1 MTMALRHRRPISSFN
16 LAFLDIMFCGF
27 GAVVLLVL
35 IVHANTVAYRKQ
47 KVKDLTA
54 EVERAAL
61 TVTAES
67 QHLKELKAELARKE
81 QLLVKSRQ
89 ELESV
94 NKQTIAEE
102 KRLAS
107 QLQQASADRHKLE
120 LAQQGLKALDVERQQ
135 LKAGER
141 TSPTTGGHVR
151 HFAGEGMRQYLTGL
165 RLSGRRIALLV
176 DVSASMLDETVVNV
190 LRRRNMSKDVQRN
203 SRKWQQALKTVSWLL
218 ANMPEGTHVQILAF
232 NTAPV
237 QLGNEAWVGVRNRQQ
252 VDIMAEKLQAMI
264 PAGGTH
270 LTKAFAALA
279 AMRPP
284 PDNCILLTDG
294 LPTQGNRGA
303 TSGAVSGKKRVS
315 FFEEARRKL
324 PAKMPVNTILF
335 PMEGDPLAA
344 TLFWQLAVE
353 TKGSFLTPTRD
364 WP

>member
-1 MTMALRHRRPISSFN
+1 
-16 LAFLDIMFCGF
+16 
-27 GAVVLLVL
+27 
-35 IVHANTVAYRKQ
+35 
-47 KVKDLTA
+47 
-54 EVERAAL
+54 
-61 TVTAES
+61 
-67 QHLKELKAELARKE
+67 
-81 QLLVKSRQ
+81 
-89 ELESV
+89 
-94 NKQTIAEE
+94 
-102 KRLAS
+102 
-107 QLQQASADRHKLE
+107 
-120 LAQQGLKALDVERQQ
+120 
-135 LKAGER
+135 
-141 TSPTTGGHVR
+141 
-151 HFAGEGMRQYLTGL
+151 
-165 RLSGRRIALLV
+165 
-176 DVSASMLDETVVNV
+176 
-190 LRRRNMSKDVQRN
+190 
-203 SRKWQQALKTVSWLL
+203 
-218 ANMPEGTHVQILAF
+218 
-232 NTAPV
+232 
-237 QLGNEAWVGVRNRQQ
+237 
-252 VDIMAEKLQAMI
+252 MAEKLQAMI

>member
-1 MTMALRHRRPISSFN
+1 MALRHRRLISSFN

-47 KVKDLTA
+47 QFEDLTA

-67 QHLKELKAELARKE
+67 EHLKEMRTELARKK
-81 QLLVKSRQ
+81 QLLVKSSQ

-94 NKQTIAEE
+94 NQQTRAEE

-107 QLQQASADRHKLE
+107 QLQQASTDRYRLE
-120 LAQQGLKALDVERQQ
+120 QAQKALKALDVERQQ
-135 LKAGER
+135 LKER
-141 TSPTTGGHVR
+141 DVTSPVTGDHVR

-165 RLSGRRIALLV
+165 SLGGRRIALLV

-190 LRRRNMSKDVQRN
+190 LRRRNMSTDVQRN
-203 SRKWQQALKTVSWLL
+203 SRKWQQAQKTVAWLL
-218 ANMPEGTHVQILAF
+218 ANMPQGAHTQILAF
-232 NTAPV
+232 NTSPV
-237 QLGNEAWVGVRNRQQ
+237 RLGKDDWVAVGNRQA
-252 VDIMAEKLQAMI
+252 VDTMVEKLQMMV

-279 AMRPP
+279 ALSPA

-303 TSGAVSGKKRVS
+303 RSGPVSGKKRVS
-315 FFEEARRKL
+315 FFQEAIRQL
-324 PAKMPVNTILF
+324 PAKIPVNTILF

-344 TLFWQLAVE
+344 SLFWQLAVE
-353 TKGSFLTPTRD
+353 SNGSFLTPTRD